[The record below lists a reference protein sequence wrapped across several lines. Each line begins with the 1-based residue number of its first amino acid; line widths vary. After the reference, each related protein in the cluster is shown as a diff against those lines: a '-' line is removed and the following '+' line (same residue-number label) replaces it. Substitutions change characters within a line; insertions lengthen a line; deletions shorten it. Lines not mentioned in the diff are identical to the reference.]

1 MARTRLSRGQLII
14 SLNIRSFPARGTL
27 AAHAA
32 LFFLALMFS
41 LPFLLSHHAYPLP
54 TFHQEGVAIAL
65 GLLAVGAILLA
76 HPRAGLI
83 IPHSAL
89 WLLAFAAVLGLQV
102 ELELVAYY
110 EQAVMG
116 GLYVLWAAML
126 LWLGSELRRS
136 LSLERICEVLAFALL
151 VAGMLNAV
159 FGLLQR
165 FLDVTALPAAISA
178 MQGST
183 IFGNVNQANLFA
195 NLLSLA
201 FASLIYLVG
210 RGRLSTFF
218 SGAACFLMLFGI
230 SLSGSRS
237 AWVYLAWFLILSVI
251 WLRSSRESQVKCLV
265 PWSVGAILISGCVEI
280 FVNQSGLFG
289 GVNGSVTTISSRLVS
304 YTDPAMP
311 SIRGLMWSQAWQ
323 MFVNEPLLGVG
334 FGEYAWN
341 YFLHIE
347 LFADSVFPGQSR
359 HAHSIVLQLLAET
372 GLLGTACVAMAVG
385 IWAWR
390 SRRVEF
396 KLAEWWLFALVGV
409 EAIHSMVEFPLWYA
423 HFLGPAAVLM
433 GLTEKDGFQSAL
445 GAKLRAVVALMLLM
459 GALILGATWQNYN
472 RFEDWFQSYL
482 RIRRDDLASFL
493 GYQDILFKMDRA
505 LLLRPAIDLA
515 MTGAILPD
523 RNNLAD
529 KLEFNGTAL
538 RYAPIWPVAYKHVL
552 LLALD
557 GQNERAAAYL
567 RRALLMYP
575 GQAELFLTALRAVSH
590 DIPDIFP
597 VLEGMVLRS
606 IKGEKP

>member
-1 MARTRLSRGQLII
+1 M
-14 SLNIRSFPARGTL
+14 NIRSFPARGTL

-54 TFHQEGVAIAL
+54 TFYQEGLAIAL

-76 HPRAGLI
+76 HPRAGLV
-83 IPHSAL
+83 IPYSAL

-159 FGLLQR
+159 FGLLQYFIDAR
-165 FLDVTALPAAISA
+165 DLPKAISA
-178 MQGST
+178 MQGQHA
-183 IFGNVNQANLFA
+183 FGNINQANLFA
-195 NLLSLA
+195 NLLCLALASLA
-201 FASLIYLVG
+201 YLVQ
-210 RGRLSTFF
+210 RGRLSAGFAIF
-218 SGAACFLMLFGI
+218 AGALLLLGV
-230 SLSGSRS
+230 SLSSSRS
-237 AWVYLAWFLILSVI
+237 AWLYLVWFVLLSAVWAALSRTPAARKMLFWLAGAMVLSVCM
-251 WLRSSRESQVKCLV
+251 EV
-265 PWSVGAILISGCVEI
+265 
-280 FVNQSGLFG
+280 FVHQSGWFV
-289 GVNGSVTTISSRLVS
+289 GVAGPPDTISSRLAS
-304 YTDPAMP
+304 QSIYAENAKP
-311 SIRGLMWSQAWQ
+311 SIRMLFWRQAWL
-323 MFVNEPLLGVG
+323 MFADAPLLGAG

-359 HAHSIVLQLLAET
+359 HAHSIVMQLLAET

-385 IWAWR
+385 TWAWR

-433 GLTEKDGFQSAL
+433 GLTEKDGFPSAL

-557 GQNERAAAYL
+557 GQNERAVVYL

-575 GQAELFLTALRAVSH
+575 GQSELFLTALRAVSH
-590 DIPDIFP
+590 DIPDAFP
-597 VLEGMVLRS
+597 ALEGMVLRT